1 MIKLLKY
8 FRAKDWILSVVI
20 LSFIVCQVLLDLAL
34 PDYMGKIVDLIEQ
47 QGTINEI
54 LIQGLK
60 MLGIVAGSVLSTII
74 VSYLAARVAAGFAKR
89 VRRAVFTKINSFSME
104 EMEKFSTASLIT
116 RTTNDITQIQQ
127 VITMFLRMALSAPV
141 MAIGAI
147 VKIVGKSGTLS
158 WITAVAIILLLSILI
173 LIFSLVSPK
182 FKKMQKLTD
191 KINGVTRENLTGIKV
206 VRAYNA
212 EKIQE
217 EKFDKVNTELTKT
230 DLFINRVFS
239 IMTPG
244 MQLIMGGLSLAIV
257 WVGAYLIAGG
267 SISLAVMTTFTQYA
281 MKVIISFLMLS
292 VLFIMVPRGFV
303 SGNRI
308 YEVLKTENKIING
321 TVTTSEEEGTIEF
334 KNVSFKYPDSDDYV
348 LKNISFSVN
357 KGETVAFIGSTG
369 SGKSTLINLV
379 PRFYDATE
387 GEVLVDGINVK
398 EYDLNSLYK
407 KLGYVPQKSFLFS
420 GTVEENIKYGD
431 ENATEEQVN
440 HALKTAQASFVEK
453 LEGGL
458 NYPISQ
464 GGKNVS
470 GGQRQRLAIARAIVK
485 KPEIFVFDDSFSA
498 LDYKTDKA
506 LRKALKKETTGAT
519 SLIVAQRI
527 GTIMDANKII
537 VLDKGE
543 MVGIGTHKELME
555 NCKIYQEIAYS
566 QLSKEELAW
575 NTNKK

>member
-20 LSFIVCQVLLDLAL
+20 LGFIVCQVLLDLAL

-458 NYPISQ
+458 NYPVSQ

-566 QLSKEELAW
+566 QLSKEELA
-575 NTNKK
+575 

>member
-1 MIKLLKY
+1 MLKLLKY
-8 FRAKDWILSVVI
+8 LRVRDWITIV
-20 LSFIVCQVLLDLAL
+20 FIVGFVICQALLDLEL
-34 PDYMGKIVDLIEQ
+34 PDYMGNIVALIQ
-47 QGTINEI
+47 NQGTINEI
-54 LIQGLK
+54 LIEGLK
-60 MLGIVAGSVLSTII
+60 MLGIVAGSVTSTII
-74 VSYLAARVAAGFAKR
+74 VSYLASRLAAGFAKR
-89 VRRAVFTKINSFSME
+89 VRRALFTKVNSFSME
-104 EMEKFSTASLIT
+104 EMEKFSTASLMT
-116 RTTNDITQIQQ
+116 RTTNDITQVQQ

-141 MAIGAI
+141 IAVGAI
-147 VKIVGKSGTLS
+147 LKIVGKSGTLS
-158 WITAVAIILLLSILI
+158 WITAVAIVLLLIILI
-173 LIFSLVSPK
+173 TIFSFVSPK

-217 EKFDKVNTELTKT
+217 EKFDKVNTELTNT
-230 DLFINRVFS
+230 DLFINRMFS

-244 MQLIMGGLSLAIV
+244 MQLIMSGLSLAVV

-267 SISLAVMTTFTQYA
+267 SLDLPNLTVFTQYA
-281 MKVIISFLMLS
+281 MKVLISFLMLS

-308 YEVLKTENKIING
+308 YEILKTENKIVNG

-348 LKNISFSVN
+348 LKNISFTVN

-398 EYDLNSLYK
+398 EYNLKALYE

-431 ENATEEQVN
+431 ENASDEQVKL
-440 HALKTAQASFVEK
+440 ALKTAQASFVEK

-470 GGQRQRLAIARAIVK
+470 GGQRQRLCIARAIVRT
-485 KPEIFVFDDSFSA
+485 PEIFVFDDSFSA

-506 LRKALKKETTGAT
+506 LRKALKKEISGSTC
-519 SLIVAQRI
+519 LIVAQRI

-543 MVGIGTHKELME
+543 MVGMGTHKELME

-566 QLSKEELAW
+566 QLSKEELA
-575 NTNKK
+575 

>member
-1 MIKLLKY
+1 MLKLLKY
-8 FRAKDWILSVVI
+8 LRVRDWITIIFI
-20 LSFIVCQVLLDLAL
+20 LGFVVCQIMLDLEL
-34 PDYMGKIVDLIEQ
+34 PDYMGNIVALIQ
-47 QGTINEI
+47 NQGTLNEI
-54 LIQGLK
+54 LIEGLK
-60 MLGIVAGSVLSTII
+60 MLGIVAGSVISTII
-74 VSYLAARVAAGFAKR
+74 VSYLSARVAAGFAKR
-89 VRRAVFTKINSFSME
+89 VRRAVFTKVNSFSME
-104 EMEKFSTASLIT
+104 EMEKFSTASLMT

-127 VITMFLRMALSAPV
+127 VTTMFLRLALSAPI
-141 MAIGAI
+141 MAVGAI
-147 VKIVGKSGTLS
+147 LKIVGKSGTLS
-158 WITAVAIILLLSILI
+158 WITAIAIVLLLAMLI
-173 LIFSLVSPK
+173 TIFSFVSPK
-182 FKKMQKLTD
+182 FNKMQKLTD

-217 EKFDKVNTELTKT
+217 GKFDKVNTELTNT
-230 DLFINRVFS
+230 DLFINRMFS
-239 IMTPG
+239 IMMPG
-244 MQLIMGGLSLAIV
+244 MQLIMSGLSLAII

-267 SISLAVMTTFTQYA
+267 NLDLPNLTIFTQYA
-281 MKVIISFLMLS
+281 MQVLISFLMLS
-292 VLFIMVPRGFV
+292 VLFIMVPRAFV

-308 YEVLKTENKIING
+308 YEVLKTKNKISNG
-321 TVTTSEEEGTIEF
+321 TITSSQEKGTIEF

-348 LKNISFSVN
+348 LKNISFTVN

-379 PRFYDATE
+379 PRFYDVSE

-398 EYDLNSLYK
+398 EYDLKSLYK

-431 ENATEEQVN
+431 ENASDEQVKL
-440 HALKTAQASFVEK
+440 ALKTAQASFVEK

-458 NYPISQ
+458 NYHISQ

-470 GGQRQRLAIARAIVK
+470 GGQRQRLAIARAIVRT
-485 KPEIFVFDDSFSA
+485 PEIFVFDDSFSA

-506 LRKALKKETTGAT
+506 LRKALKKEISGGTC
-519 SLIVAQRI
+519 LIVAQRI

-543 MVGIGTHKELME
+543 MVGMGTHKELME

-566 QLSKEELAW
+566 QLSKEELA
-575 NTNKK
+575 

>member
-1 MIKLLKY
+1 MLKLLKY
-8 FRAKDWILSVVI
+8 LRAKDWIIIVFI
-20 LSFIVCQVLLDLAL
+20 LGFVVCQVMLDLAL
-34 PDYMGKIVDLIEQ
+34 PDYMGNIVALIQ
-47 QGTINEI
+47 NQGNLNEI

-89 VRRAVFTKINSFSME
+89 VRRAVFTKVNSFSME
-104 EMEKFSTASLIT
+104 EMEKFSTASLMT

-127 VITMFLRMALSAPV
+127 VTTMFLRLALSAPI
-141 MAIGAI
+141 MAVGAI
-147 VKIVGKSGTLS
+147 LKIVGKSGTLS
-158 WITAVAIILLLSILI
+158 WITAIAIVLLLAMLI
-173 LIFSLVSPK
+173 TIFSFVSPK
-182 FKKMQKLTD
+182 FNKMQKLTD

-217 EKFDKVNTELTKT
+217 GKFDKVNTELTNT
-230 DLFINRVFS
+230 DLFINRMFS
-239 IMTPG
+239 IMMPG
-244 MQLIMGGLSLAIV
+244 MQLIMSGLSLAII

-267 SISLAVMTTFTQYA
+267 NLDLPNLTIFTQYA
-281 MKVIISFLMLS
+281 MQVLISFLMLS
-292 VLFIMVPRGFV
+292 VLFIMVPRAFV

-308 YEVLKTENKIING
+308 YEVLKTKNKISNG
-321 TVTTSEEEGTIEF
+321 TITSSQEKGTIEF

-348 LKNISFSVN
+348 LKNISFTVN

-379 PRFYDATE
+379 PRFYDVSE

-398 EYDLNSLYK
+398 EYDLKSLYK

-431 ENATEEQVN
+431 ENASDEQVKL
-440 HALKTAQASFVEK
+440 ALKTAQASFVEK

-458 NYPISQ
+458 NYHISQ

-470 GGQRQRLAIARAIVK
+470 GGQRQRLAIARAIVRT
-485 KPEIFVFDDSFSA
+485 PEIFVFDDSFSA

-506 LRKALKKETTGAT
+506 LRKALKKEISGSTC
-519 SLIVAQRI
+519 LIVAQRI

-543 MVGIGTHKELME
+543 MVGMGTHKELME

-566 QLSKEELAW
+566 QLSKEELA
-575 NTNKK
+575 

>member
-20 LSFIVCQVLLDLAL
+20 LGFVVCQILLDLAL

-127 VITMFLRMALSAPV
+127 VITMLLRMALSAPV

-506 LRKALKKETTGAT
+506 LRKALKKETAGAT

-566 QLSKEELAW
+566 QLSKEELA
-575 NTNKK
+575 

>member
-1 MIKLLKY
+1 MLKLLKY
-8 FRAKDWILSVVI
+8 LRVRDWITIV
-20 LSFIVCQVLLDLAL
+20 FIVGFVICQALLDLEL
-34 PDYMGKIVDLIEQ
+34 PDYMGNIVALIQ
-47 QGTINEI
+47 NQGTINEI
-54 LIQGLK
+54 LIEGLK
-60 MLGIVAGSVLSTII
+60 MLGIVAGSVTSTII
-74 VSYLAARVAAGFAKR
+74 VSYLASRLAAGFAKR
-89 VRRAVFTKINSFSME
+89 VRRALFTKVNSFSME
-104 EMEKFSTASLIT
+104 EMEKFSTASLMT
-116 RTTNDITQIQQ
+116 RTTNDITQVQQ

-141 MAIGAI
+141 IAVGAI
-147 VKIVGKSGTLS
+147 LKIVGKSGTLS
-158 WITAVAIILLLSILI
+158 WITAVAIVLLLIILI
-173 LIFSLVSPK
+173 TIFSFVSPK

-217 EKFDKVNTELTKT
+217 EKFDKVNTELTNT
-230 DLFINRVFS
+230 DLFINRMFS
-239 IMTPG
+239 IMTPD
-244 MQLIMGGLSLAIV
+244 MQLIMSGLSLAVV

-267 SISLAVMTTFTQYA
+267 SLDLPNLTVFTQYA
-281 MKVIISFLMLS
+281 MKVLISFLMLS

-348 LKNISFSVN
+348 LKNISFTVN

-398 EYDLNSLYK
+398 EYNLKALYE

-431 ENATEEQVN
+431 ENASDEQVKL
-440 HALKTAQASFVEK
+440 ALKTAQASFVEK

-470 GGQRQRLAIARAIVK
+470 GGQRQRLCIARAIVRT
-485 KPEIFVFDDSFSA
+485 PEIFVFDDSFSA

-506 LRKALKKETTGAT
+506 LRKALKKEISGSTC
-519 SLIVAQRI
+519 LIVAQRI
-527 GTIMDANKII
+527 GTIMYANKII

-543 MVGIGTHKELME
+543 MVGMGTHKELME

-566 QLSKEELAW
+566 QLSKEELA
-575 NTNKK
+575 

>member
-20 LSFIVCQVLLDLAL
+20 LGFIVCQVLLDLAL

-127 VITMFLRMALSAPV
+127 VITMLLRMALSAPV

-458 NYPISQ
+458 NYPVSQ

-506 LRKALKKETTGAT
+506 LRKALKKETAGAT

-566 QLSKEELAW
+566 QLSKEELA
-575 NTNKK
+575 

>member
-20 LSFIVCQVLLDLAL
+20 LGFVVCQILLDLAL

-173 LIFSLVSPK
+173 IIFSLVSPK

-387 GEVLVDGINVK
+387 GEILVDGINVK

-431 ENATEEQVN
+431 ENATKEQVN

-458 NYPISQ
+458 KYPISQ

-506 LRKALKKETTGAT
+506 LRKALKKETAGAT

-566 QLSKEELAW
+566 QLSKEELA
-575 NTNKK
+575 

>member
-20 LSFIVCQVLLDLAL
+20 LGFIVCQVLLDLAL

-173 LIFSLVSPK
+173 IIFSLVSPK

-506 LRKALKKETTGAT
+506 LRKALKKETAGAT

>member
-20 LSFIVCQVLLDLAL
+20 LGFIVCQVLLDLAL

-127 VITMFLRMALSAPV
+127 VITMLLRMALSAPV

-173 LIFSLVSPK
+173 IIFSLVSPK

-379 PRFYDATE
+379 SRFYDATE

-506 LRKALKKETTGAT
+506 LRKALKKETAGAT

-566 QLSKEELAW
+566 QLSKEELA
-575 NTNKK
+575 

>member
-20 LSFIVCQVLLDLAL
+20 LGFIVCQVLLDLAL

-127 VITMFLRMALSAPV
+127 VITLLLRMAFSAPV

-244 MQLIMGGLSLAIV
+244 MQLIMGGLSLSIV

-348 LKNISFSVN
+348 LKNISFIVN

-506 LRKALKKETTGAT
+506 LRKALKKETAGAT

>member
-1 MIKLLKY
+1 MLKLLKY
-8 FRAKDWILSVVI
+8 LRVRDWITIV
-20 LSFIVCQVLLDLAL
+20 FIVGFVICQALLDLEL
-34 PDYMGKIVDLIEQ
+34 PDYMGNIVALIQ
-47 QGTINEI
+47 NQGTINEI
-54 LIQGLK
+54 LIEGLK
-60 MLGIVAGSVLSTII
+60 MLGIVAGSVTSTII
-74 VSYLAARVAAGFAKR
+74 VSYLASRLAAGFAKR
-89 VRRAVFTKINSFSME
+89 VRRALFTKVNSFSME
-104 EMEKFSTASLIT
+104 EMEKFSTASLMT
-116 RTTNDITQIQQ
+116 RTTNDITQVQQ

-141 MAIGAI
+141 IAVGAI
-147 VKIVGKSGTLS
+147 LKIIGKSGTLS
-158 WITAVAIILLLSILI
+158 WITAVAIVLLLIILI
-173 LIFSLVSPK
+173 TIFSFVSPK

-217 EKFDKVNTELTKT
+217 EKFDKVNTELTNT
-230 DLFINRVFS
+230 DLFINRMFS

-244 MQLIMGGLSLAIV
+244 MQLIMSGLSLAVV

-267 SISLAVMTTFTQYA
+267 SLDLPNLTVFTQYA
-281 MKVIISFLMLS
+281 MKVLISFLMLS

-308 YEVLKTENKIING
+308 YEVLKTENKIVNG
-321 TVTTSEEEGTIEF
+321 TITTSEEEGTIEF

-348 LKNISFSVN
+348 LKNISFTVN

-398 EYDLNSLYK
+398 EYNLKALYE

-431 ENATEEQVN
+431 EKASDEQVKL
-440 HALKTAQASFVEK
+440 ALKTAQASFVEK

-470 GGQRQRLAIARAIVK
+470 GGQRQRLCIARAIVRT
-485 KPEIFVFDDSFSA
+485 PEIFVLDDSFSA

-506 LRKALKKETTGAT
+506 LRKALKKEISGSTC
-519 SLIVAQRI
+519 LIVAQRI

-543 MVGIGTHKELME
+543 MVGMGTHKELME

-566 QLSKEELAW
+566 QLSKEELA
-575 NTNKK
+575 

>member
-8 FRAKDWILSVVI
+8 LRVKDWILSVVI
-20 LSFIVCQVLLDLAL
+20 LGFIVCQVLLDLAL

-47 QGTINEI
+47 QGTIYEI

-127 VITMFLRMALSAPV
+127 VITMLLRMALSAPV

-357 KGETVAFIGSTG
+357 KGGTVAFIGSTG

-506 LRKALKKETTGAT
+506 LRKALKKETAGAT

-566 QLSKEELAW
+566 QLSKEELA
-575 NTNKK
+575 

>member
-8 FRAKDWILSVVI
+8 LRVKDWILSVVI
-20 LSFIVCQVLLDLAL
+20 LGFIVCQVLLDLAL
-34 PDYMGKIVDLIEQ
+34 PDNMGKIVDLIEQ

-127 VITMFLRMALSAPV
+127 VITMLLRMALSAPV

-506 LRKALKKETTGAT
+506 LRKALKKETAGAT

-566 QLSKEELAW
+566 QLSKEELA
-575 NTNKK
+575 

>member
-20 LSFIVCQVLLDLAL
+20 LGFIVCQVLLDLAL

-127 VITMFLRMALSAPV
+127 VITMLLRMALSAPV

-244 MQLIMGGLSLAIV
+244 MQLIMDGLSLAIV

-458 NYPISQ
+458 KYPISQ

-506 LRKALKKETTGAT
+506 LRKALKKETAGAT

-566 QLSKEELAW
+566 QLSKEELA
-575 NTNKK
+575 

>member
-20 LSFIVCQVLLDLAL
+20 LGFIVCQVLLDLAL

-127 VITMFLRMALSAPV
+127 VITMLLRMALSAPV

-334 KNVSFKYPDSDDYV
+334 KNVSFKYPDSDDYL

-506 LRKALKKETTGAT
+506 LRKALKKETAGAT

-566 QLSKEELAW
+566 QLSKEELA
-575 NTNKK
+575 

>member
-1 MIKLLKY
+1 MLKLLKY
-8 FRAKDWILSVVI
+8 LRVRDWITIV
-20 LSFIVCQVLLDLAL
+20 FIVGFVICQALLDLEL
-34 PDYMGKIVDLIEQ
+34 PDYMGNIVALIQ
-47 QGTINEI
+47 NQGTINEI
-54 LIQGLK
+54 LIEGLK
-60 MLGIVAGSVLSTII
+60 MLGIVAGSVTSTII
-74 VSYLAARVAAGFAKR
+74 VSYLASRLAAGFAKR
-89 VRRAVFTKINSFSME
+89 VRRALFTKVNSFSME
-104 EMEKFSTASLIT
+104 EMEKFSTASLMT
-116 RTTNDITQIQQ
+116 RTTNDITQVQQ

-141 MAIGAI
+141 IAVGAI
-147 VKIVGKSGTLS
+147 LKIVGKSGTLS
-158 WITAVAIILLLSILI
+158 WITAVAIVLLLIILI
-173 LIFSLVSPK
+173 TIFSFVSPK

-217 EKFDKVNTELTKT
+217 EKFDKVNTELTNT
-230 DLFINRVFS
+230 DLFINRMFS
-239 IMTPG
+239 IMTPD
-244 MQLIMGGLSLAIV
+244 MQLIMSGLSLAVV

-267 SISLAVMTTFTQYA
+267 SLDLPNLTVFTQYA
-281 MKVIISFLMLS
+281 MKVLISFLMLS

-308 YEVLKTENKIING
+308 YEVLKTENKIVNG
-321 TVTTSEEEGTIEF
+321 TITTSEEEGTIEF

-348 LKNISFSVN
+348 LKNISFTVN

-398 EYDLNSLYK
+398 EYNLKALYE

-431 ENATEEQVN
+431 ENASDEQVKL
-440 HALKTAQASFVEK
+440 ALKTAQASFVEK

-470 GGQRQRLAIARAIVK
+470 GGQRQRLCIARAIVRT
-485 KPEIFVFDDSFSA
+485 PEIFVFDDSFSA

-506 LRKALKKETTGAT
+506 LRKALKKEISGSTC
-519 SLIVAQRI
+519 LIVAQRI

-543 MVGIGTHKELME
+543 MVGMGTHKELME

-566 QLSKEELAW
+566 QLSKEELA
-575 NTNKK
+575 

>member
-1 MIKLLKY
+1 MLKLLKY
-8 FRAKDWILSVVI
+8 LRVRDWITIV
-20 LSFIVCQVLLDLAL
+20 FIVSFVICQALLDLEL
-34 PDYMGKIVDLIEQ
+34 PDYMGNIVALIQ
-47 QGTINEI
+47 NQGTINEI
-54 LIQGLK
+54 LIEGLK
-60 MLGIVAGSVLSTII
+60 MLGIVAGSVTSTII
-74 VSYLAARVAAGFAKR
+74 VSYLASRLAAGFAKR
-89 VRRAVFTKINSFSME
+89 VRRALFTKVNSFSME
-104 EMEKFSTASLIT
+104 EMEKFSTASLMT
-116 RTTNDITQIQQ
+116 RTTNDITQVQQ

-141 MAIGAI
+141 IAVGAI
-147 VKIVGKSGTLS
+147 LKIIGKSGTLS
-158 WITAVAIILLLSILI
+158 WITAVAIVLLLIILI
-173 LIFSLVSPK
+173 TIFSFVSPK

-217 EKFDKVNTELTKT
+217 EKFDKVNTGLTNT
-230 DLFINRVFS
+230 DLFINRMFS

-244 MQLIMGGLSLAIV
+244 MQLIMSGLSLAVV

-267 SISLAVMTTFTQYA
+267 SLDLPNLTVFTQYA
-281 MKVIISFLMLS
+281 MKVLISFLMLS

-308 YEVLKTENKIING
+308 YEVLKTENKIVNG
-321 TVTTSEEEGTIEF
+321 TITTSEEEGTIEF

-348 LKNISFSVN
+348 LKNISFTVN

-387 GEVLVDGINVK
+387 GEVLVAGINVK
-398 EYDLNSLYK
+398 EYDLKALYE

-431 ENATEEQVN
+431 EKASDEQVKL
-440 HALKTAQASFVEK
+440 ALKTAQASFVEK

-470 GGQRQRLAIARAIVK
+470 GGQRQRLCIARAIVRT
-485 KPEIFVFDDSFSA
+485 PEIFVFDDSFSA

-506 LRKALKKETTGAT
+506 LRKALKKEISGSTC
-519 SLIVAQRI
+519 LIVAQRI

-543 MVGIGTHKELME
+543 MVGMGTHKELME

-566 QLSKEELAW
+566 QLSKEELA
-575 NTNKK
+575 

>member
-20 LSFIVCQVLLDLAL
+20 LGFIVCQVLLDLAL

-506 LRKALKKETTGAT
+506 LRKALKKETAGAT

>member
-20 LSFIVCQVLLDLAL
+20 LGFVVCQIILDLAL

-89 VRRAVFTKINSFSME
+89 VRWAVFTKINSFSME

-173 LIFSLVSPK
+173 IIFSLVSPK

-506 LRKALKKETTGAT
+506 LRKALKKETAGAT

-566 QLSKEELAW
+566 QLSKEELA
-575 NTNKK
+575 